1 MWRVTPDLGELD
13 DHVVGR
19 EHDISNGQKESGWTN
34 PLSWSDTGA
43 DDDQV
48 LL

>member
-19 EHDISNGQKESGWTN
+19 EHDISNG
-34 PLSWSDTGA
+34 
-43 DDDQV
+43 
-48 LL
+48 